1 MLKANLICEIQ
12 YLEWQANVVIVRKSK
27 GKWRICIVYTD
38 LDKACS
44 KDSYHLPF
52 IDQLIDAT
60 VGHFLL
66 SFLDAFSR
74 YHQIRMAM
82 EDIPKITF
90 ITYRAVYA
98 FKAISFRLVN
108 IGAMYQRMM
117 IILYSKGI

>member
-12 YLEWQANVVIVRKSK
+12 YLEWQANVVIVKKSK

-60 VGHFLL
+60 VGHLLL
-66 SFLDAFSR
+66 SFLDHFSR

-82 EDIPKITF
+82 EGIPKTTF

-108 IGAMYQRMM
+108 IIRG
-117 IILYSKGI
+117 